1 MTSPTDPPAI
11 APAPVATAQ
20 PAEPEAAP
28 RFVIAPGPHVH
39 AEDST
44 ARIMWTVNAA
54 LAPAALWG
62 AFVFGAG
69 AAAVLLGSLA
79 GALGAEWLAARALR
93 RRVTLSDG
101 SAFCTGLLLAMTLP
115 PQLPGW
121 AALLGGAFA
130 IAIGKAIFG
139 GLGFNLFN
147 PALVGRAFLMASF
160 PLAMTSGWSGPRP
173 WFGAPLDAVT
183 TPTPLA
189 ALREHGLAAAFHVVT
204 TAGSPWPSLVLGFR
218 PGSLGEGS
226 VLLLALGAA
235 VLLAR
240 GIVKLTIPASV
251 FAGLALVTLAVQGP
265 SAAALHLMSG
275 GLWLGAFFM
284 ATDYVTSPSMRG
296 GQIVFG
302 LVIGALTGII
312 RIFGGY
318 PEGICYAILI
328 ANLLVP
334 ALNLQFRPRRVA
346 LEGGTP

>member
-1 MTSPTDPPAI
+1 MSTPIGTPPQVAQASP
-11 APAPVATAQ
+11 AT
-20 PAEPEAAP
+20 PSAAP
-28 RFVIAPGPHVH
+28 PPPDRHLVIAPGPHVH
-39 AEDST
+39 AAETT

-69 AAAVLLGSLA
+69 ALAVLA
-79 GALGAEWLAARALR
+79 GAIAGAIGAEWLSSLALR
-93 RRVTLSDG
+93 RRATLGDG
-101 SAFCTGLLLAMTLP
+101 SAVCTGLLLAMTLP
-115 PQLPGW
+115 SQLPAW
-121 AALLGGAFA
+121 AALLGGVFA
-130 IAIGKAIFG
+130 IAVGKMIFG

-160 PLAMTSGWSGPRP
+160 PLAMTSGWTGPRP
-173 WFGAPLDAVT
+173 WFGAPLDAIT
-183 TPTPLA
+183 TATPLA
-189 ALREHGLAAAFHVVT
+189 VLREHGLAEAFRVATSH
-204 TAGSPWPSLVLGFR
+204 GSPWMSLVLGFR
-218 PGSLGEGS
+218 PGSIGEGS

-240 GIVKLTIPASV
+240 GIIRLTIPGSV
-251 FAGLALVTLAVQGP
+251 LAGLTLVTLGTG
-265 SAAALHLMSG
+265 AAGLHLLSG

-284 ATDYVTSPSMRG
+284 ATDYVTSPNLRG

-312 RIFGGY
+312 RIYGGY

-334 ALNLQFRPRRVA
+334 ALNLWFRPRRVA
-346 LEGGTP
+346 LMGGTS

>member
-1 MTSPTDPPAI
+1 
-11 APAPVATAQ
+11 
-20 PAEPEAAP
+20 
-28 RFVIAPGPHVH
+28 VIAPGPHVH
-39 AEDST
+39 VAEST

-62 AFVFGAG
+62 VFVFGTGAVAVLAG
-69 AAAVLLGSLA
+69 AIA
-79 GALGAEWLAARALR
+79 GALGAEWLCALALR
-93 RRVTLSDG
+93 RRATLADG

-121 AALLGGAFA
+121 AALLGGVFA

-160 PLAMTSGWSGPRP
+160 PLAMTSGWTGARP
-173 WFGAPLDAVT
+173 WFGASLDAIT

-189 ALREHGLAAAFHVVT
+189 ALREHGLAAAFRVASAH
-204 TAGSPWPSLVLGFR
+204 GNPWTSLVLGFR
-218 PGSLGEGS
+218 PGSIGEGS

-240 GIVKLTIPASV
+240 GIIRLTIPLGV
-251 FAGLALVTLAVQGP
+251 FAGLGLVTLGTGAQ
-265 SAAALHLMSG
+265 ALHLLSG

-284 ATDYVTSPSMRG
+284 ATDYVTSPNLPG
-296 GQIVFG
+296 GQLVFG

-312 RIFGGY
+312 RTFGGY

-346 LEGGTP
+346 LEGGAP